1 MSFQA
6 MSWAVTKKCPT
17 PTSKLILILLAN
29 YADEHNSCFPSRDKI
44 AELSN
49 CDERTVRRSLKQLSE
64 AGFLRVESRYR
75 PDGGQTS
82 NRYYLSMDNVSEQPS
97 LTGCQE
103 VSSETG
109 GWTNLQGEGVS
120 QMPPNTIRKDTNKNK
135 SKGRTGY
142 PTEFDE
148 WWLVYPRRDGSKAK
162 AFESWQKIVNTGEIT
177 IDDLNDA
184 TRMFARSRHGQDS
197 RFTPHATTWLNQRRF
212 ETVEEVR
219 QQSRNKNQLA
229 G

>member
-6 MSWAVTKKCPT
+6 MSWAVRQYCPT

-49 CDERTVRRSLKQLSE
+49 CDERTVRRSLKQLQES
-64 AGFLRVESRYR
+64 GFLRIESRYR
-75 PDGGQTS
+75 QDGGQTS
-82 NRYYLSMDNVSEQPS
+82 NRYFLTMDNMSEQRS
-97 LTGCQE
+97 LISCQE
-103 VSSETG
+103 ESSETG
-109 GWTNLQGEGVS
+109 GWTNLQGEGVT
-120 QMPPNTIRKDTNKNK
+120 QMTPNTIRKDTSKNK
-135 SKGRTGY
+135 SNGRTGY
-142 PTEFDE
+142 PAEFE
-148 WWLVYPRRDGSKAK
+148 NWWLIYPRRDGSKAK
-162 AFESWQKIVNTGEIT
+162 AFESWQRVIQSGSVSLEE
-177 IDDLNDA
+177 LVDA
-184 TRMFARSRHGQDS
+184 TSMYARSRHGQDS

-219 QQSRNKNQLA
+219 RQSSNKNQLA